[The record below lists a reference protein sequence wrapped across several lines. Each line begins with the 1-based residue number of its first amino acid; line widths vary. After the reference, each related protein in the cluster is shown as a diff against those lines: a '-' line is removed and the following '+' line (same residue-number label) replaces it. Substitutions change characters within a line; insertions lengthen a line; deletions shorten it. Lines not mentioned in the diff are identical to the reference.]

1 MIKPIVYLLLGIA
14 LLVYFIL
21 TVFMKKDKLIL
32 FKNRYLNILTI
43 IFNLLFVILSIAI
56 GIVLTFS
63 LNDILYLYLKLIFE
77 NLIFLYVCM
86 LLVINVIINIKNKKN
101 VINKTN
107 IIILCFVLIFTYQV
121 IVNNTTTTVTYDE
134 VRDEVVIKDFLY
146 SKRFKTEDIKE
157 LAINETM
164 PYTKYDILAVNNY
177 AVFKG
182 LFKTNDNKLVR
193 IMNNLDSEIM
203 LTFILDDN
211 KNIYYVGATKE
222 FAYEFYEIIR
232 ERILYYNNL
241 NASAINVQSIEYD
254 SMNKEGYEG
263 LTDYQKESLDEFLKE
278 HPEIDINDLVFK

>member
-63 LNDILYLYLKLIFE
+63 LNDILYLYLKLIYE

-203 LTFILDDN
+203 LTFILDDK
-211 KNIYYVGATKE
+211 KNIYYVGTTKE

-254 SMNKEGYEG
+254 SMNNEGYEG